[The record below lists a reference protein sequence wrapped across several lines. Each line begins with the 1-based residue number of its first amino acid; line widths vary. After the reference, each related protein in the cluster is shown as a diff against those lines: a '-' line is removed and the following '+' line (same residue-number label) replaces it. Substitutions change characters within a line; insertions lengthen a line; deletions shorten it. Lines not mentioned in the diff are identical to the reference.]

1 MTAQQFIAKWGPGGS
16 AYELNERQGAQQ
28 HFIELCQLLG
38 VASPGSSGDYLFE
51 QNTVLKQ
58 LLSYS
63 LVLSKPP
70 LLAVSLLD
78 EGFYIPSGL
87 KLGSRMAQA

>member
-38 VASPGSSGDYLFE
+38 VPSPGSSGDYLFE
-51 QNTVLKQ
+51 QETALKP
-58 LLSYS
+58 LLTNS
-63 LVLSKPP
+63 LALSKLP
-70 LLAVSLLD
+70 LRVVNLARH
-78 EGFYIPSGL
+78 GFYTASGQ
-87 KLGSRMAQA
+87 KLSS